1 MPRVA
6 QLKQPVRVHESAP
19 DAVHT
24 TTRHHLYY
32 AFLSYS
38 HADEAMAKWLHEK
51 LESFRVPSSI
61 AGQLSEN
68 GIVPSR
74 LTPIF
79 RDRGELAAAGDLGT
93 EIREALAASRF
104 LIVLCSPSAAGSRWT
119 NAEIDLFKRHRPDGC
134 VLAAIVSG
142 EPFASEKPGREAEEC
157 LPPALR
163 IHYDRRGR
171 PTKKTAEPL
180 AADLRESGDG
190 KRNGFLKLVVGMTGV
205 GLDDLIQRDATRR
218 HRQLASLAAI
228 SIAGMA
234 VTSALAITA
243 INARD
248 SARDQRRE
256 AEGLVSYMLG
266 DLRTKLE
273 PIGRLDALDGVG
285 SRILNYYEKQDAS
298 ELTDPALLQR
308 SQALNLMAGVAYQRG
323 NLDQAEGLYR
333 QALAGTGEAVTRAP
347 NDPQRLFDHAQNVFW
362 LGELA
367 RKRGDLNRAEAAY
380 RQYKQLAGQMVAIAP
395 DNLKWRMEALYA
407 DENLGIIL
415 RGQRRFDEASRL
427 FQTGLKTM
435 EGVAAID
442 TKNATYQKELTN
454 LLGWSADGDRDRGAL
469 DAAIGYR
476 QRQVATLA
484 GQIAG
489 GARDVDL
496 HRRLIV
502 AHQALGILH
511 RERGQLERSIDHLRK
526 AISEADQLLPI
537 EPNNTM
543 WASAAAGVRLELARS
558 LLASG
563 NREEARQQTSA
574 GCDIVGTLLA
584 RDAASAR
591 TKSLQT
597 YCLAMRAKNALAEG
611 DSSGGLKLA
620 ESALSSAR
628 TEQGEDRIADRY
640 SVAAAYRL
648 VGDARR
654 QSGDVSGA
662 AAAWQA
668 GLSQIPANVRERPL
682 EKNERVELRRR
693 LGRAADVR
701 PLQQQLTAMGYRGAS
716 Y

>member
-61 AGQLSEN
+61 AGQLSET

-104 LIVLCSPSAAGSRWT
+104 LIVLCSPSAAKSRWT

-180 AADLRESGDG
+180 AADLRETGDG
-190 KRNGFLKLVVGMTGV
+190 KRNGFLKLVAGMTGV

-218 HRQLASLAAI
+218 HRQMASLAAI

-248 SARDQRRE
+248 AARDQRRE

-285 SRILNYYEKQDAS
+285 SRILTYYERQDAS

-308 SQALNLMAGVAYQRG
+308 SQALNLMARVAYQRG
-323 NLDQAEGLYR
+323 NLDQADGLYR
-333 QALAGTGEAVTRAP
+333 QALAGTGEAVSRAP
-347 NDPQRLFDHAQNVFW
+347 GDPQRLFDHAQNVFW

-427 FQTGLKTM
+427 FQTALKAM

-442 TKNATYQKELTN
+442 PRNATYRKELTN
-454 LLGWSADGDRDRGAL
+454 LLGWSADGERDRGAL
-469 DAAIGYR
+469 ETAIVFR
-476 QRQVATLA
+476 QRQVAALE
-484 GQIAG
+484 GFIAG
-489 GARDVDL
+489 GDRDVDF

-511 RERGQLERSIDHLRK
+511 RERGQLQRSVEHLRK
-526 AISEADQLLPI
+526 AAREADQLLPI

-543 WASAAAGVRLELARS
+543 WTSAAAGVRLELARS
-558 LLASG
+558 LLALGS
-563 NREEARQQTSA
+563 RAEAEQQTSA
-574 GCDIVGTLLA
+574 GCAIVGTLRA

-597 YCLAMRAKNALAEG
+597 LCLSLQSRNAIAGG
-611 DSSGGLKLA
+611 DTAGGLRLA
-620 ESALSSAR
+620 ESALASAR
-628 TEQGEDRIADRY
+628 GEQGEDRIADRY

-654 QSGDVSGA
+654 QAGDAAGA
-662 AAAWQA
+662 AAFWQA
-668 GLSQIPANVRERPL
+668 GLAQIRASVRERPL
-682 EKNERVELRRR
+682 EKSERAELLKR
-693 LGRAADVR
+693 LGRSNEAR
-701 PLQQQLTAMGYRGAS
+701 PLTNQLSAMGYRGTA
-716 Y
+716 

>member
-1 MPRVA
+1 MPKVA
-6 QLKQPVRVHESAP
+6 QLKQPERVHETAP
-19 DAVHT
+19 DAVRT

-51 LESFRVPSSI
+51 LESFHVPSSI

-74 LTPIF
+74 LKPIF
-79 RDRGELAAAGDLGT
+79 RDRGELAAATDLGT

-104 LIVLCSPSAAGSRWT
+104 LIVLCSPSAARSRWV
-119 NAEIDLFKRHRPDGC
+119 NAEVDAFKRFRPDGC
-134 VLAAIVSG
+134 VLAAIVDG
-142 EPFASEKPGREAEEC
+142 TPFASDIPGREAEEC

-163 IHYDRRGR
+163 THYDRRGR
-171 PTKKTAEPL
+171 PTRKVAEPL
-180 AADLRESGDG
+180 AADLRDSGDG
-190 KRNGFLKLVVGMTGV
+190 RRNGLLKLIAGMTGV
-205 GLDDLIQRDATRR
+205 GLDDLVQREATRR
-218 HRQLASLAAI
+218 HRRLALLAAA

-243 INARD
+243 ITARD
-248 SARDQRRE
+248 AARDQRRE

-266 DLRTKLE
+266 DLRAKLE

-285 SRILNYYEKQDAS
+285 SRILSYYEKQDAS

-308 SQALNLMAGVAYQRG
+308 SQALNLMAGVAYLRG

-333 QALAGTGEAVTRAP
+333 QALAGTGEAVNRAP
-347 NDPQRLFDHAQNVFW
+347 GDPQRLFDHAQNVFW

-380 RQYKQLAGQMVAIAP
+380 RQYKELAGRMVAIAP

-427 FQTGLKTM
+427 FQTALKTM

-442 TKNATYQKELTN
+442 TKNVTYQKEMTN
-454 LLGWSADGDRDRGAL
+454 LLGWSADGERDRGAL
-469 DAAIGYR
+469 DAAIGFR
-476 QRQVATLA
+476 QRQVATLESY
-484 GQIAG
+484 IAG

-511 RERGQLERSIDHLRK
+511 RERGQLDRSAEHLRK
-526 AISEADQLLPI
+526 ANAEADLLLPI

-543 WASAAAGVRLELARS
+543 WTSAAAGVRLELART

-563 NREEARQQTSA
+563 NLAEAQQQTSV
-574 GCDIVGTLLA
+574 GCDIVATLRA
-584 RDAASAR
+584 RDAGSAR

-597 YCLAMRAKNALAEG
+597 LCLFMQSRNAMAGGDNAGGLRFAEAALA
-611 DSSGGLKLA
+611 
-620 ESALSSAR
+620 SAR
-628 TEQGEDRIADRY
+628 SEQGEDRISDRY

-654 QSGDVSGA
+654 QAGDTPGA
-662 AAAWQA
+662 AAAWRS
-668 GLSQIPANVRERPL
+668 GLDQIPANVRERPL
-682 EKNERVELRRR
+682 EMNERAELLRR
-693 LGRAADVR
+693 LGRSGEAR
-701 PLQQQLTAMGYRGAS
+701 PLLSQLASMNYRGTI
-716 Y
+716 